1 MSRPTEPGPEADF
14 LSWGTQR
21 VSFLAPR
28 GFCESGVYCPADG
41 TDASG
46 FLVGQPLEYAGQRG
60 PVFDLDAG
68 LEAWF
73 GEPLVGDFPQA
84 LVVRTASLSPRTL
97 PLLGRTLGH
106 EAPLLW
112 FRIRSETRMV
122 MLRTDELCWFGTG
135 ATGALAALGLL
146 GCRFPSPDR
155 ITYLIDP
162 EALLCRALHRLQEDS
177 RAHSAR

>member
-1 MSRPTEPGPEADF
+1 MSRPTEPGPAADF

-28 GFCESGVYCPADG
+28 GFCESGVYCPADQ
-41 TDASG
+41 TDGSG
-46 FLVGQPLEYAGQRG
+46 FLVGLPLEYGGQRG

-73 GEPLVGDFPQA
+73 GEPLVGTFPQA

-97 PLLGRTLGH
+97 DLLGRTLGQDCS
-106 EAPLLW
+106 LLG

-122 MLRTDELCWFGTG
+122 RLATDEVCWFGSG
-135 ATGALAALGLL
+135 ATGALTTFGLL
-146 GCRFPSPDR
+146 GCRFPSPER
-155 ITYLIDP
+155 IAYLIDP
-162 EALLCRALHRLQEDS
+162 EALLCRALQRLQEDPS
-177 RAHSAR
+177 AHSPR